1 MLTYLEGARYKLQS
15 ALFELDHKQRGS
27 HPLAA
32 HIQVATN
39 YTYLKSQNFVTPLF
53 LPQITRDRTGLQQSI
68 LKVPLWLK
76 NNEDTS
82 NQDTSENDDLPE
94 IEIHPGTENCVDI
107 KNETLIK
114 QFARS
119 FTRSKSNLES
129 SNEKSEVKQNG
140 KTNTLSDRSNSP
152 AWDRGIADGVS
163 NQPDSD
169 FDEFSSNDD
178 DDDDVSSK
186 KEMLV
191 KPQEIP
197 PPPVVIGRCKAIYS
211 YTPKLYDELELN
223 SGDVIEIHAKQEDGW
238 WLGALKTQIGI
249 FPATYVEEI

>member
-1 MLTYLEGARYKLQS
+1 M
-15 ALFELDHKQRGS
+15 H
-27 HPLAA
+27 
-32 HIQVATN
+32 ATN
-39 YTYLKSQNFVTPLF
+39 YNQLF
-53 LPQITRDRTGLQQSI
+53 LNWITSKEDHIHWQLIFRYIQLKFLQITNLLTPVLLFSQITRDRTGLQQSI

-82 NQDTSENDDLPE
+82 NHDISENDDLPE
-94 IEIHPGTENCVDI
+94 MEILPGTENCVDI

-129 SNEKSEVKQNG
+129 SNEKSEIKQNG
-140 KTNTLSDRSNSP
+140 KSNTLSDRSNSP

-178 DDDDVSSK
+178 DDEDVSSK

-191 KPQEIP
+191 KTQEIP

>member
-32 HIQVATN
+32 HIQVFQFHSPKLTIF
-39 YTYLKSQNFVTPLF
+39 KFNFFF
-53 LPQITRDRTGLQQSI
+53 LTQITRDRTGLQQSI

-82 NQDTSENDDLPE
+82 NQDISENDDLPE
-94 IEIHPGTENCVDI
+94 IDIHPGTENCVDI

-129 SNEKSEVKQNG
+129 SNEKSDVKQNG
-140 KTNTLSDRSNSP
+140 KSNTLSDRSNSP

-178 DDDDVSSK
+178 DDEDVSSK

-191 KPQEIP
+191 KTQEIP